1 MKRVSSCFPL
11 LPLTGVLLFVVS
23 AAAAGPTGFPFTDE
37 DLNYTI
43 TSPGKASLG
52 EAHLHARHSGA
63 SWNFEFVVDAGIPGY
78 QVTNN
83 YRAEAG
89 ADFCTASFDRRTTQ
103 GARKTEE
110 NETVD
115 HGRGMVSRVSKD
127 GGQSEIQVPD
137 CVKDALTYLFYA
149 REEMGQGR
157 VPTAQKL
164 LFGGLY
170 EISPSYTG
178 APMIPMNGSQVQTDE
193 LVCTVKGPSAS
204 ITFEIYFARDAARTP
219 LLIKL
224 PLAMGTFSMELT
236 R

>member
-1 MKRVSSCFPL
+1 MKRVASC
-11 LPLTGVLLFVVS
+11 LPIMGVLLCVVS

-37 DLNYTI
+37 DLSYTI

-78 QVTNN
+78 QVTSN

-89 ADFCTASFDRRTTQ
+89 SDFCTASFDRRTTQ

-115 HGRGMVSRVSKD
+115 HGRVARVTKD

-157 VPTAQKL
+157 VPAGQKI

-170 EISPSYTG
+170 EISSDYTG
-178 APMIPMNGSQVQTDE
+178 APIIPMNGSQVQTDE
-193 LVCTVKGPSAS
+193 LVCTVKGPAS
-204 ITFEIYFARDAARTP
+204 SIKFEIYFARDAARTP

-224 PLAMGTFSMELT
+224 PLAMGTFSMEQT

>member
-1 MKRVSSCFPL
+1 MKRVQFCFPV
-11 LPLTGVLLFVVS
+11 LPVTGVLLCVIS
-23 AAAAGPTGFPFTDE
+23 ASAAGPTGFPFTDE
-37 DLNYTI
+37 DLSYTI

-52 EAHLHARHSGA
+52 EAHLRARHSGT
-63 SWNFEFVVDAGIPGY
+63 SWNFEFIVDAGIPGY
-78 QVTNN
+78 KVTNN

-89 ADFCTASFDRRTTQ
+89 SDFCTASFDRRTTQ

-115 HGRGMVSRVSKD
+115 HGRGMVSRVTKE
-127 GGQSEIQVPD
+127 GGQSELQVPD

-157 VPTAQKL
+157 VPGGQKI

-170 EISPSYTG
+170 EISSTYTG

-193 LVCTVKGPSAS
+193 LSCTVKGPSTS
-204 ITFEIYFARDAARTP
+204 VTFEMYFARDAARTP

>member
-1 MKRVSSCFPL
+1 MKRVASC
-11 LPLTGVLLFVVS
+11 LPILPVTGVLLCVVS

-63 SWNFEFVVDAGIPGY
+63 SWNFEFAIDAGIPGY
-78 QVTNN
+78 QVTSN
-83 YRAEAG
+83 YRGEAG
-89 ADFCTASFDRRTTQ
+89 SDFCTVSFDRRTAQ

-115 HGRGMVSRVSKD
+115 HGRGTVSRVTKD

-157 VPTAQKL
+157 VPAAQKV

-170 EISPSYTG
+170 EISADYTG
-178 APMIPMNGSQVQTDE
+178 ARMIPMNGNQVQTDE
-193 LVCTVKGPSAS
+193 LVCTVKGQSAS
-204 ITFEIYFARDAARTP
+204 VTFEIYFARDAARTP